1 MAEFSEYED
10 GMISFLMGHGMSED
24 GARAEVIERRVDL
37 FGDDSHVITK
47 EELDALEPPPLDMSG
62 AIDKV
67 GAFRA
72 FIGEEV
78 WKAFGADE
86 INPDLLRMAIDF
98 DYREYAERIK
108 ETSRGVILS
117 DSERALVNY
126 YMEWYPMTLREAQ
139 QYVISQRSEQA

>member
-24 GARAEVIERRVDL
+24 GARTEVIEQRVDL

-47 EELDALEPPPLDMSG
+47 EELGALESPPLDMSG

-72 FIGEEV
+72 SIGEGA
-78 WKAFGADE
+78 WKFFGADE
-86 INPDLLRMAIDF
+86 VNPDLLKIAIDF
-98 DYREYAERIK
+98 GYREYAERDK
-108 ETSRGVILS
+108 RDELWS
-117 DSERALVNY
+117 DSA
-126 YMEWYPMTLREAQ
+126 WF
-139 QYVISQRSEQA
+139 

>member
-24 GARAEVIERRVDL
+24 EARTEVIERRVDL

-47 EELDALEPPPLDMSG
+47 EELDALEPPSLDMSG

-72 FIGEEV
+72 FIGEEA
-78 WKAFGADE
+78 WESFGADE
-86 INPDLLRMAIDF
+86 VNPDLLKMAIDF
-98 DYREYAERIK
+98 DYCQYAERIK
-108 ETSRGVILS
+108 ETRCGVILS
-117 DSERALVNY
+117 GSERARVNC
-126 YMEWYPMTLREAQ
+126 YMEWYAMTLREAQ

>member
-24 GARAEVIERRVDL
+24 GARTEVIERRVDL
-37 FGDDSHVITK
+37 FGDDSHAITK

-72 FIGEEV
+72 FIGEEA

-86 INPDLLRMAIDF
+86 VNPDLLKMAIDF
-98 DYREYAERIK
+98 DYREYVERIK

-126 YMEWYPMTLREAQ
+126 YMEWYPMTLQEAQ

>member
-1 MAEFSEYED
+1 MVEFSEYED

-24 GARAEVIERRVDL
+24 EARTEVIEQRVDL

-47 EELDALEPPPLDMSG
+47 EELDTLELPPSDMSG

-72 FIGEEV
+72 FIGEEA
-78 WKAFGADE
+78 WKSFGADKV
-86 INPDLLRMAIDF
+86 NPDLLKMAIDF

-108 ETSRGVILS
+108 
-117 DSERALVNY
+117 
-126 YMEWYPMTLREAQ
+126 
-139 QYVISQRSEQA
+139 